1 MLKMAL
7 TRFEWVIT
15 TPLGT
20 PVLPL
25 VYMMIAVSDGSGGDS
40 PCEEEEPVE
49 RTEENLWK
57 LTVSEFSGKGSA
69 LWLKMQLSIVIHIFS
84 F

>member
-1 MLKMAL
+1 MGHHD
-7 TRFEWVIT
+7 T
-15 TPLGT
+15 LGHSSAAT
-20 PVLPL
+20 CVHDDRR
-25 VYMMIAVSDGSGGDS
+25 VRRVRGDS

-69 LWLKMQLSIVIHIFS
+69 LRLRMQLSIVIHVFG